1 MDSERGPGDVS
12 RQSRAVLS
20 IDPRKV
26 DETRGRWQWP
36 RCVFGASWPTA
47 FTGSSNHLSSALSRM
62 YLDSSGRGG
71 FAAIYF
77 QINTQ
82 LRRGRF
88 TPLPIFKMKLWAGA
102 ITLRQGEAPS
112 ISWRR
117 CPTPAR
123 TL

>member
-62 YLDSSGRGG
+62 YLDSSGGWG
-71 FAAIYF
+71 VSPPF
-77 QINTQ
+77 
-82 LRRGRF
+82 
-88 TPLPIFKMKLWAGA
+88 IFK
-102 ITLRQGEAPS
+102 S
-112 ISWRR
+112 ILNYEEEDSLP
-117 CPTPAR
+117 CPFSR
-123 TL
+123 